1 MKKKYIIISI
11 LVIICSLVV
20 VFTTKKG
27 NNKGKTNFQSIVWEC
42 SEIQTDSFKLKSII
56 SDYRIVPLEYT
67 DNSIIGNIDKVI
79 VADSLV
85 FIMDSQVAAGI
96 FVFDVRSGKFIRNIG
111 DVGKGFGEYFRLYD
125 MSIDS
130 KNRYIYVLCEKKRLL
145 CYSFSGKCLSVK
157 ELPFLATNFEY
168 LDDKFY
174 FINEIP
180 DENNLYITDCDFHI
194 LSSEFPNNVYGENY
208 RRLIHPL
215 QKTSDGILYRRFLD
229 QNIYMIDRDNNI
241 YPLYTLNLGDDQLSV
256 DMVKKMP
263 RGQLK
268 DLMSQGVCHIKYY
281 TDGKDYSMA
290 LFFIKNVPYIS
301 IYNKKKNVTKTYEY
315 SMMKND
321 LMNLDFPLLE
331 FVSSEKKF
339 IAVLYNEDIEALIEN
354 NLYDNNTYE
363 QNDNPMLCIFQQ

>member
-1 MKKKYIIISI
+1 MKKKYIITSI
-11 LVIICSLVV
+11 LVILCSLVV
-20 VFTTKKG
+20 VFTAKKG
-27 NNKGKTNFQSIVWEC
+27 NNKSNKTFQSIVWEC

-79 VADSLV
+79 VVDSLV
-85 FIMDSQVAAGI
+85 FVMDSQVAAGI

-111 DVGKGFGEYFRLYD
+111 DVGKGFGEYLRLYD

-130 KNRYIYVLCEKKRLL
+130 ENRYIYVLCEKKRLL
-145 CYSFSGKCLSVK
+145 CYSFTGKCLSVK

-174 FINEIP
+174 FINEMP

-215 QKTSDGILYRRFLD
+215 QKTSDGMLYRRFLD

-241 YPLYTLNLGDDQLSV
+241 YPLYTLNLGDDQLNIE
-256 DMVKKMP
+256 MVKKMP
-263 RGQLK
+263 RKQLK
-268 DLMSQGVCHIKYY
+268 DLMSHEISHIKFY

-290 LFFIKNVPYIS
+290 LFFIKNVPFIS
-301 IYNKKKNVTKTYEY
+301 IYDKKKNIAKTYEY

-321 LMNLDFPLLE
+321 LMNLNFPLLE
-331 FVSSEKKF
+331 FVTSEKKF

-354 NLYDNNTYE
+354 NLFDNNTYE
-363 QNDNPMLCIFQQ
+363 QNDNPMLCIF